1 MEALGQLL
9 KYTVWAN
16 NTILTLFEKYGP
28 QTPAPSLRLMSHL
41 VNAQA
46 TWLARLRDQIAT
58 VGIWDEHDLA
68 TCKRMNTETLSG
80 FEEFLQNQKP
90 GSDLHKKVPYKNS
103 MGMPFENSILD
114 ILLQMLS
121 HGSYHRGQ
129 IAMQLRQH
137 GLEPVNTDYITFVR
151 TA

>member
-1 MEALGQLL
+1 MQPLDELL

-16 NTILTLFEKYGP
+16 NTILALLEKYGP
-28 QTPAPSLRLMSHL
+28 QTPPSSLRLMSHL
-41 VNAQA
+41 VNSQA
-46 TWLARLRDQIAT
+46 TWLARLRGQAPT
-58 VGIWDEHDLA
+58 VGIWDEQDLA
-68 TCKRMNTETLSG
+68 TCKRMNTETLKG
-80 FEEFLQNQKP
+80 FEAIIEKSDDAFQQK
-90 GSDLHKKVPYKNS
+90 VVYKNS
-103 MGMPFENSILD
+103 MGVAFENTILD

-137 GLEPVNTDYITFVR
+137 GLEPVNTDYIMFIR